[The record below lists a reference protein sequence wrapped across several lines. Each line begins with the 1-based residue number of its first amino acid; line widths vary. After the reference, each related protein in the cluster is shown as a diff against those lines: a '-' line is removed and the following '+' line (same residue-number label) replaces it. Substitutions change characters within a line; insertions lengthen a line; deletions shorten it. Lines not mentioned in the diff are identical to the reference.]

1 MRVRS
6 TAENNRTVIDEVE
19 EGVVK
24 VCMYPVAV
32 NVERSSCNVRL
43 LLVRFR
49 EQRWG

>member
-6 TAENNRTVIDEVE
+6 TGENNRVVIDKVG

-32 NVERSSCNVRL
+32 NVERSSRNVRL